1 VRAVVESHHPEDV
14 ATAIA
19 EALQADN
26 ASKKVT
32 TVSTASEDGLVRSLV
47 EAPTIEKLLPV
58 LDDLLFCQSLCERT
72 LGLTENE

>member
-1 VRAVVESHHPEDV
+1 
-14 ATAIA
+14 
-19 EALQADN
+19 
-26 ASKKVT
+26 
-32 TVSTASEDGLVRSLV
+32 VSTASEDGLVRSLV